1 MKKLFEAAAVIIGA
15 AAVSA
20 LCVAASMGVFT
31 RSTLSLTVDGTVTE
45 FKLLPGEAA
54 EVSALEAAGD
64 GKRFIC
70 WLDSEGNEADPETP
84 LFSDAAYTALI
95 APALAGGDME
105 PWLECDENG
114 FALPGAL
121 ITGEEAAAG
130 AGGHLCIGLRRRT
143 ARGARE
149 RHRLRLC
156 PGP

>member
-1 MKKLFEAAAVIIGA
+1 MG
-15 AAVSA
+15 SA
-20 LCVAASMGVFT
+20 LSAGWT
-31 RSTLSLTVDGTVTE
+31 R
-45 FKLLPGEAA
+45 
-54 EVSALEAAGD
+54 
-64 GKRFIC
+64 R
-70 WLDSEGNEADPETP
+70 GNEADPETP

-130 AGGHLCIGLRRRT
+130 AEAIFASDFDAGLLG
-143 ARGARE
+143 GARE

>member
-95 APALAGGDME
+95 APALAGGDMGPGSSAMKTASPCPE
-105 PWLECDENG
+105 PSSP
-114 FALPGAL
+114 ARKP
-121 ITGEEAAAG
+121 
-130 AGGHLCIGLRRRT
+130 RREPRLSLHRTSTRT

>member
-70 WLDSEGNEADPETP
+70 WLDSEGE
-84 LFSDAAYTALI
+84 
-95 APALAGGDME
+95 
-105 PWLECDENG
+105 
-114 FALPGAL
+114 
-121 ITGEEAAAG
+121 
-130 AGGHLCIGLRRRT
+130 
-143 ARGARE
+143 
-149 RHRLRLC
+149 
-156 PGP
+156 